1 VAVDISQSKTP
12 ATSSENDEATA
23 APAPFPDG
31 LKHLRYVERD
41 GVGVIT
47 IDRPEVHNA
56 IGLPTMA
63 ELERVLDWI
72 ESSSEVA
79 AIVLTAGGHRTF
91 VAGGDLKAFEA
102 LTTHEAAAAMSRQM
116 QRLMGRLAGLP
127 VPVIGAINGDSL
139 GGGCEVALA
148 CDIRIV
154 SETAHFGFKQ
164 VTIGITPAWGG
175 RRRLVRLIGRARALT
190 LLLTG
195 ELIDAAEA
203 LRIGLADRVVAP
215 AEVVAAALELAGQIA
230 RNPRLAVRAIKRAV
244 DEGEHLEGEQAVA
257 FEADLFARTWMT
269 EDHWE
274 ALAARKEGR
283 APNFRGR

>member
-1 VAVDISQSKTP
+1 MTDDGQSKTRLP
-12 ATSSENDEATA
+12 AGESDEAVSRA
-23 APAPFPDG
+23 QFPAG
-31 LKHLRYVERD
+31 MRHLRYVESD
-41 GVGVIT
+41 GVGLIT

-56 IGLPTMA
+56 IGLATMA
-63 ELERVLDWI
+63 EFDRMLDWI
-72 ESSSEVA
+72 ETSSEVA
-79 AIVLTAGGHRTF
+79 AVVLTAAGQRTF
-91 VAGGDLKAFEA
+91 VAGGDLKEFEQ
-102 LTTHEAAAAMSRQM
+102 LTTHEAAAAMSRKM
-116 QRLMGRLAGLP
+116 QRLMARLAGIP
-127 VPVIGAINGDSL
+127 IPVIGAINGDSL

-154 SETAHFGFKQ
+154 SQTARFGFKQ

-175 RRRLVRLIGRARALT
+175 RRRLVRLIGRACALS

-195 ELIDAAEA
+195 ELIDANEA
-203 LRIGLADRVVAP
+203 YRIGLADRVVAP
-215 AEVVAAALELAGQIA
+215 AEVLAAAMELAGQIA
-230 RNPRLAVRAIKRAV
+230 RNPRLAVAAIKRAV

>member
-1 VAVDISQSKTP
+1 MAADTNQSKAP
-12 ATSSENDEATA
+12 APSSEADRN
-23 APAPFPDG
+23 APAPFPEE
-31 LKHLRYVERD
+31 LKDLLYAERD
-41 GVGVIT
+41 GVGTIT
-47 IDRPEVHNA
+47 INRPEVHNA

-63 ELERVLDWI
+63 EFGRVLDWI
-72 ESSSEVA
+72 EASSEVA
-79 AIVLTAGGHRTF
+79 AIILTAAGDRTF
-91 VAGGDLKAFEA
+91 VAGGDLKAFEL
-102 LTTHEAAAAMSRQM
+102 LTTHEAAATMSRKM
-116 QRLMGRLAGLP
+116 QRLMGRLAALL
-127 VPVIGAINGDSL
+127 VPVIGAINGDSI

-154 SETAHFGFKQ
+154 SDTAHFGFKQ

-175 RRRLVRLIGRARALT
+175 RRRLVRLIGRGQALE

-203 LRIGLADRVVAP
+203 LRIGLADRIVAP
-215 AEVVAAALELAGQIA
+215 GEVMPAALELATRIA
-230 RNPRLAVRAIKRAV
+230 SNPRLAVRAIKRAV

-283 APNFRGR
+283 APKFRGR

>member
-1 VAVDISQSKTP
+1 MPV
-12 ATSSENDEATA
+12 
-23 APAPFPDG
+23 PFPDD

-41 GVGVIT
+41 AVGLIT

-63 ELERVLDWI
+63 EFERILDWV

-79 AIVLTAGGHRTF
+79 AIVLTGGGTKTF
-91 VAGGDLKAFEA
+91 VAGGDLKAFEQ
-102 LTTHEAAAAMSRQM
+102 LTTHESAAAMSRQM

-154 SETAHFGFKQ
+154 SQTARFGFKQ

-175 RRRLVRLIGRARALT
+175 RRRLVRLIGRSRALS

-203 LRIGLADRVVAP
+203 LRLGLADRVVEP
-215 AEVVAAALELAGQIA
+215 SEVVAAALELAGQIA
-230 RNPRLAVRAIKRAV
+230 RNPRLAVRAIKQAV

-257 FEADLFARTWMT
+257 FEAELFARTWMT
-269 EDHWE
+269 DDHWE
-274 ALAARKEGR
+274 ALAARKENR
-283 APNFRGR
+283 EPRFRGR

>member
-1 VAVDISQSKTP
+1 MAADISQSKTP
-12 ATSSENDEATA
+12 AARSEADETA
-23 APAPFPDG
+23 SAPALFPEG

-41 GVGVIT
+41 GVGMIT

-63 ELERVLDWI
+63 ELERVLDWV

-79 AIVLTAGGHRTF
+79 AIVMTAAGHRTF
-91 VAGGDLKAFEA
+91 VAGGDLKAFEQ

-175 RRRLVRLIGRARALT
+175 RRRLVRLIGRARALR

-215 AEVVAAALELAGQIA
+215 AEVIPAALELAAQIA

-244 DEGEHLEGEQAVA
+244 DECEHLEGERAIA